1 MADKRDV
8 SSVVL
13 GRREVI
19 IRSDDENFRYIRHNY
34 RGAYII
40 IRPSQS
46 GDTWKAIA
54 RFGNGDELISDTAD
68 GLLDLIRHHYG
79 PETEGYTE
87 MLMTKL
93 GKKYS

>member
-40 IRPSQS
+40 IRPSQP
-46 GDTWKAIA
+46 GDTWKVLQLL
-54 RFGNGDELISDTAD
+54 FL
-68 GLLDLIRHHYG
+68 GL
-79 PETEGYTE
+79 
-87 MLMTKL
+87 
-93 GKKYS
+93 